1 MIKRR
6 AALLPLYL
14 ELYDLVEPQSRARC
28 ESFLAT
34 ITLELEKRGLE
45 LLRLPVCRLEIEFA
59 EAIRQSEES
68 RVDAIITL
76 HLAYS
81 PSLESVRALT
91 GTKLPLIVL
100 DTTPAYNF
108 GPTQSMD
115 EVMFNHGIH
124 GVQDMCNLLRRN
136 GKPFFI
142 EAGHWL
148 ESDVLDRVTARV
160 SGAVLA
166 ARMRKARVGSVG
178 GPFKGMGDFAIPA
191 ESLHADMGVQIVVYD
206 FTEGLERI
214 RAVDEAA
221 IDEEMGRISAFCET
235 AGLVPEVFRESV
247 RTGLALRDWIQTQRL
262 TAFTV
267 NFLATDKQP
276 GLPRMPFLEASL
288 AMARGIGY
296 AGEGDALT
304 AALVGTLLS
313 VFPETTFTEMFCP
326 DWEHNAI
333 FLSHMGEMNLSLMD
347 APPRLVEENFTYT
360 SAGNPVLACGRLKAG
375 AAWIANLAPYGAGLY
390 VLILVPVTV
399 RAVQGEDRM
408 QNSVHGWF
416 EPRLPVAQFLQEYSL
431 AGGTHHIALTYGDA
445 RTGLETF
452 GQLMGWKVRIIG

>member
-1 MIKRR
+1 MVTRR

-28 ESFLAT
+28 EAFLLT

-45 LLRLPVCRLEIEFA
+45 IIRLPVCRLESEFDK
-59 EAIRQSEES
+59 AIQLSEES

-81 PSLESVRALT
+81 PSLESARALA
-91 GTKLPLIVL
+91 GTCLPLIVL
-100 DTTPAYNF
+100 DTTPAFNF

-136 GKPFFI
+136 GKGFFI
-142 EAGHWL
+142 EAGHWQK
-148 ESDVLDRVTARV
+148 SDVLDRVVARV
-160 SGAVLA
+160 SGATLA
-166 ARMRKARVGSVG
+166 SRMRKARVGSVG
-178 GPFKGMGDFAIPA
+178 GPFKGMGDFAVSPA
-191 ESLHADMGVQIVVYD
+191 SLQADIGAQTVIYD
-206 FTEGLERI
+206 FNEGHARI
-214 RAVDEAA
+214 RAVEEAS
-221 IDEEMGRISAFCET
+221 IDEEMGRLDAYCET
-235 AGLVPEVFRESV
+235 AGLSPEVFRESI
-247 RTGLALRDWIQTQRL
+247 RTGLALREWIRSQGL

-276 GLPRMPFLEASL
+276 GLPRMPFLEAGL

-304 AALVGTLLS
+304 AALVGALLS

-333 FLSHMGEMNLSLMD
+333 LLSHMGEMNLSLMD

-375 AAWIANLAPYGAGLY
+375 AAWIVNLAPAGTGTY
-390 VLILVPVTV
+390 DLILAHVTV
-399 RAVQGEDRM
+399 RGVQGEDKM
-408 QNSVHGWF
+408 ANSVHGWF
-416 EPRLPVAQFLQEYSL
+416 EPKLPVAEFLQAYSL
-431 AGGTHHIALTYGDA
+431 SGGTHHIAITYSNA
-445 RTGLETF
+445 HRELETF
-452 GQLMGWKVRIIG
+452 GKLMGWNVKLIG